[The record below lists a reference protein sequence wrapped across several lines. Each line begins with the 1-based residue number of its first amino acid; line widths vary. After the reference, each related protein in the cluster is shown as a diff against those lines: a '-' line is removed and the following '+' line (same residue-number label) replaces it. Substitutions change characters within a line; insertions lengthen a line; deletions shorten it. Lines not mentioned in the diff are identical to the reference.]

1 MKAKF
6 CIKKMEKLINEI
18 ISAVAHD
25 DTIGVTNALVRQG
38 FKFEEVLIPAA
49 TNPITLDKFE
59 KEDVDVTIIVNDGHA
74 EVKLTHNSY
83 FQTVARILFVG
94 DGKVKVEFDNEPF

>member
-1 MKAKF
+1 
-6 CIKKMEKLINEI
+6 MEKLIDKI
-18 ISAVAHD
+18 ISAVAQD

-38 FKFEEVLIPAA
+38 FKFEEVRIPTAP
-49 TNPITLDKFE
+49 NPITLDKFE
-59 KEDVDVTIIVNDGHA
+59 KKDVDVTIIVNDGHA
-74 EVKLTHNSY
+74 EVRLIHNSD

>member
-1 MKAKF
+1 MK
-6 CIKKMEKLINEI
+6 KLIDEV
-18 ISAVAHD
+18 ISAVAQD

-38 FKFEEVLIPAA
+38 FKFEEVSIPAA

-59 KEDVDVTIIVNDGHA
+59 KEDVDVAIIVNNGHT
-74 EVKLTHNSY
+74 EVELTHNSD

>member
-1 MKAKF
+1 
-6 CIKKMEKLINEI
+6 MEKLINKI

-38 FKFEEVLIPAA
+38 FMFEEVRIPAA
-49 TNPITLDKFE
+49 SNPIVLDKFE
-59 KEDVDVTIIVNDGHA
+59 KADVDVSIIVNDGHA
-74 EVKLTHNSY
+74 EVKLTHNSD

-94 DGKVKVEFDNEPF
+94 DGKTKVEFDNEPF